1 MNWPSSNWMPSPDY
15 KWLKCLHCNVVVG
28 YIIFLD
34 SFTRGF
40 GRKRLFLKIRQAWVS
55 DLACKSP
62 RLQPLFVS
70 IFSEKLRAV
79 RVLSTDPFQ
88 EGGLQ
93 HPTHTHTHT
102 LIPFCFHWYTI
113 FFFFGLQHLENLK
126 KMVKGTDA
134 LWLTVPWWWILCP
147 FSWCRMG
154 SGILLGSWLIPC
166 ARWGGLQPSDCPRP
180 FRWSCCTLKQVW
192 SFSEEEAMGCKLL
205 AERDGCLD
213 TGLSSKN
220 HLEENPYVW
229 VYLRLW
235 KAGEKFRVT
244 ESGRA
249 AANMI
254 EKQASNK

>member
-40 GRKRLFLKIRQAWVS
+40 GKKRSFLKIRQMWALIGHASPPSSSPCLSVLS
-55 DLACKSP
+55 VKSWM
-62 RLQPLFVS
+62 QW
-70 IFSEKLRAV
+70 
-79 RVLSTDPFQ
+79 VLSTDPFQ

-93 HPTHTHTHT
+93 HPTHTHTH
-102 LIPFCFHWYTI
+102 WYHSAFTDTPC
-113 FFFFGLQHLENLK
+113 FFGLQHLENLK

-205 AERDGCLD
+205 VERDGCLD
-213 TGLSSKN
+213 TGLSRKK

-254 EKQASNK
+254 EKQASKK

>member
-1 MNWPSSNWMPSPDY
+1 MPSPDY

-102 LIPFCFHWYTI
+102 DTILLSLIHHL
-113 FFFFGLQHLENLK
+113 FFFCLQHLENLK

-134 LWLTVPWWWILCP
+134 L
-147 FSWCRMG
+147 
-154 SGILLGSWLIPC
+154 
-166 ARWGGLQPSDCPRP
+166 
-180 FRWSCCTLKQVW
+180 
-192 SFSEEEAMGCKLL
+192 
-205 AERDGCLD
+205 
-213 TGLSSKN
+213 
-220 HLEENPYVW
+220 
-229 VYLRLW
+229 
-235 KAGEKFRVT
+235 
-244 ESGRA
+244 
-249 AANMI
+249 
-254 EKQASNK
+254 